1 MKCYSIDSAAR
12 VGVIAMVLLSL
23 TLARSV
29 AAQQVNLTGDWI
41 SAYSCPSTGERLP
54 LPVRVIHNDGFIVG
68 IKLAGD
74 TCLQQEN
81 VVVFQGELFAFS
93 NSMQCAT
100 YRGRPLVLR
109 YVTDSIRVQ
118 NNNAFTACQAS
129 FTRVGQQFSQPQYQQ
144 PQPQPQPTGPTSC
157 SRNEWYSSLYNRCF
171 AKRGSCSQY
180 NYTDSKTCNTRSDKL
195 VCDWKAT
202 DNTCYAE

>member
-1 MKCYSIDSAAR
+1 MKCYSIDCAAR

-41 SAYSCPSTGERLP
+41 SAYSCPSTGERFP

-68 IKLAGD
+68 IKLAGE

-144 PQPQPQPTGPTSC
+144 PQRMVFEPLQSLFCETRQLQPVQLHG
-157 SRNEWYSSLYNRCF
+157 
-171 AKRGSCSQY
+171 
-180 NYTDSKTCNTRSDKL
+180 
-195 VCDWKAT
+195 
-202 DNTCYAE
+202 